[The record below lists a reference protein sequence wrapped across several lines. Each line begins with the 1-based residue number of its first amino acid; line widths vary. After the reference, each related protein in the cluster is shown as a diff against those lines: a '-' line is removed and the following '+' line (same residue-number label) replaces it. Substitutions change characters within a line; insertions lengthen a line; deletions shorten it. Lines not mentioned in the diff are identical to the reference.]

1 MFFNDDSSVIRRS
14 IWGPSPDKCL
24 QILDQVDALRS
35 HSCRLGC
42 AMSELHRLHR
52 DNSDRLRDLMERGDR
67 LLHTVV
73 NANENFDAAI
83 DYWKSRI
90 AAIRAKI
97 AAVKLYYHQRR
108 LQIDRAQTCLI
119 ETMPFRRFRYIP
131 SSRHSMTPLDI
142 NLFRPRLKPY
152 PIPSLQRR
160 RQTAGTSQPDPCGGK
175 KASERDRSGCPDRH
189 PEFRNQKMPR
199 DIFASHKPP

>member
-67 LLHTVV
+67 LLRTVV

-97 AAVKLYYHQRR
+97 AAVRLYYQQKR

-119 ETMPFRRFRYIP
+119 ETMPFRRSLYIP

-142 NLFRPRLKPY
+142 NRFRPRLKPL
-152 PIPSLQRR
+152 PIPSLQRS
-160 RQTAGTSQPDPCGGK
+160 RQTAGTSRPDPNGGR
-175 KASERDRSGCPDRH
+175 KASERDRFGCPDRH
-189 PEFRNQKMPR
+189 PELLNQKMPR
-199 DIFASHKPP
+199 DIFASHDPP

>member
-67 LLHTVV
+67 LLRTVV

-119 ETMPFRRFRYIP
+119 ETMPFKRSLYNP
-131 SSRHSMTPLDI
+131 NSRHSMTPLDI
-142 NLFRPRLKPY
+142 TRFRPRLKPY
-152 PIPSLQRR
+152 PIPSLQRCR
-160 RQTAGTSQPDPCGGK
+160 LSAGTSQPDPYGGR
-175 KASERDRSGCPDRH
+175 KASERDRFGCPDRH
-189 PEFRNQKMPR
+189 PELLNQKMPR
-199 DIFASHKPP
+199 DIFASHDPP

>member
-67 LLHTVV
+67 LVRTVV

-119 ETMPFRRFRYIP
+119 ETIPFRRFRYIP

-142 NLFRPRLKPY
+142 NRFRPRLT
-152 PIPSLQRR
+152 PILISFQQRR
-160 RQTAGTSQPDPCGGK
+160 RQTAGTSRPDPKGGR
-175 KASERDRSGCPDRH
+175 KASERDRFGCPDRH
-189 PEFRNQKMPR
+189 PELPNQKMPR
-199 DIFASHKPP
+199 DIFASHDPP